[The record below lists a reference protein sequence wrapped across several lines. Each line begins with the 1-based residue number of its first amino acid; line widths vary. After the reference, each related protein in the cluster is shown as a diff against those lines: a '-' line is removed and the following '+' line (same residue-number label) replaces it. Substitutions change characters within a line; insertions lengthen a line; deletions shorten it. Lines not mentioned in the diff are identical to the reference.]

1 MFGYLYSAE
10 KTVKKDL
17 MTQIAKLNANPGWA
31 EALAARTQGN
41 AAAYRTEVVD
51 IERKMDG
58 ANIVNLR
65 HWRDLL
71 AKVNQAVGSAS
82 APTPMP
88 PKAAPPKPAPP
99 KAMPAPPK
107 AIPEKLP
114 PAPPG
119 IKCPHYSKASAFP
132 ENWDD
137 PAAEQRYLDAH
148 ADVKNW
154 VGVMSKRFKGKKLN
168 ALWHYRCYGK
178 KEGRTW
184 AGYDAEFGNMLGYLR

>member
-1 MFGYLYSAE
+1 MFGYLYIAE
-10 KTVKKDL
+10 KQVMKDL
-17 MTQIAKLNANPGWA
+17 MTSIAKLNADPSWA
-31 EALAARTQGN
+31 DRF
-41 AAAYRTEVVD
+41 AAATGNIAPPAAFRTELAD

-58 ANIVNLR
+58 ANITNLR

-71 AKVNQAVGSAS
+71 ARVHEKIGSPAPAPAP
-82 APTPMP
+82 APTPKP
-88 PKAAPPKPAPP
+88 LPKPEP
-99 KAMPAPPK
+99 K
-107 AIPEKLP
+107 PEPELP

-137 PAAEQRYLDAH
+137 PAAEKRYLNKN

-154 VGVMSKRFKGKKLN
+154 VAVMAKRFKGKKLN
-168 ALWHYRCYGK
+168 ALWHYRCYGA

-184 AGYDAEFGNMLGYLR
+184 AGWDHSFGNLPGYLR